1 VASERNIRKYTSID
15 LGDSNEH
22 MLEVAAAAYA
32 NEGESQ
38 LHSDARNHFGS
49 AARTRDPAQ

>member
-49 AARTRDPAQ
+49 AARTRNPAQ